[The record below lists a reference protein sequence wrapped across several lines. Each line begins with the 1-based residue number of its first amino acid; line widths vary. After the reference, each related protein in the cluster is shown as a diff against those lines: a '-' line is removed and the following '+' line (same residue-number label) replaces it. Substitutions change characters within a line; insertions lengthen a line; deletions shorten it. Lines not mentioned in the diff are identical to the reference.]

1 MKGANMTPA
10 DRRKWERLL
19 AGMLPRSR
27 AFAAEV
33 GPAVFG
39 ALRKAILDLSWRHTN
54 PETAGLSDDEMVELI
69 FEYRDRGLVA
79 IPMSRD
85 GDMVSGTIEVLD
97 TATEPVRILEA
108 AFRRQPIDPRRH
120 DSTRRAAV
128 HRCRRDGR
136 RVRFPARRP
145 RRYLDAAQLR
155 SQRRARPITE
165 SKVAQRHCS
174 PCQRGAACTGAA

>member
-1 MKGANMTPA
+1 MGSAERMKGANMTPA

-108 AFRRQPIDPRRH
+108 AFRRQPTLPSLCVPVPERLGLRTH
-120 DSTRRAAV
+120 L
-128 HRCRRDGR
+128 RDNGR
-136 RVRFPARRP
+136 YFIP
-145 RRYLDAAQLR
+145 
-155 SQRRARPITE
+155 
-165 SKVAQRHCS
+165 S
-174 PCQRGAACTGAA
+174 PVSH